1 MFYPVY
7 MCEVITYCYFVLQD
21 DLEEIKEEYQNLYE
35 TSLAEAVADEC
46 SGDYKRMLLS
56 IIK

>member
-1 MFYPVY
+1 
-7 MCEVITYCYFVLQD
+7 MCEVIRYCYFVLQD